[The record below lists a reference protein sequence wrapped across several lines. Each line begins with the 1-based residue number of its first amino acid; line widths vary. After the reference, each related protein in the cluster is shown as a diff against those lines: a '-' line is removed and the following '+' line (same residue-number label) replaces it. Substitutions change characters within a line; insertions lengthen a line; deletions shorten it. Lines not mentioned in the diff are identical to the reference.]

1 MNSECVR
8 AAVRR
13 CTGQSSQGKLRHGI
27 NGAVVISRVLI
38 TYDSLDRAPIEL
50 VGVATASRCCHRA
63 GTEPP
68 LRESDATVKLTIPV
82 KC

>member
-1 MNSECVR
+1 MCPKFDV
-8 AAVRR
+8 
-13 CTGQSSQGKLRHGI
+13 TGNLE
-27 NGAVVISRVLI
+27 NFWDLNWALI
-38 TYDSLDRAPIEL
+38 TTHDSLDRAPIEL

-82 KC
+82 KS

>member
-50 VGVATASRCCHRA
+50 VGVAIATASRCCHHA
-63 GTEPP
+63 GTEPVTGI
-68 LRESDATVKLTIPV
+68 RCHGKT
-82 KC
+82 